1 MAWPSLKNSR
11 SAVSRNLWY
20 AMLGSSRLKSLTV
33 VGMRGIVLSV
43 PLSVLLIMFSYTQVT
58 SIRFILALVFLLFL
72 PGFDVLEVLYE
83 RTSFLTQL
91 QRFVLS
97 IALSIGIVIVDNYAL
112 TLLNIGINLTSL
124 VAVLAGETVIVSLIP
139 MILRQMKELG
149 PKRVVS

>member
-1 MAWPSLKNSR
+1 MSEE
-11 SAVSRNLWY
+11 
-20 AMLGSSRLKSLTV
+20 
-33 VGMRGIVLSV
+33 
-43 PLSVLLIMFSYTQVT
+43 LISQGADTQVT

-139 MILRQMKELG
+139 MILRQMKKLG

>member
-1 MAWPSLKNSR
+1 
-11 SAVSRNLWY
+11 
-20 AMLGSSRLKSLTV
+20 MLESSRLKSLTV

-112 TLLNIGINLTSL
+112 TLLNIGINLTNL

>member
-1 MAWPSLKNSR
+1 
-11 SAVSRNLWY
+11 
-20 AMLGSSRLKSLTV
+20 MLESSRLKSLTV

-112 TLLNIGINLTSL
+112 TLLNTGINLTSL

-139 MILRQMKELG
+139 MILRQMKKLG

>member
-1 MAWPSLKNSR
+1 
-11 SAVSRNLWY
+11 
-20 AMLGSSRLKSLTV
+20 MLESSRLKSLTV

-139 MILRQMKELG
+139 MILRQMKKLG

>member
-1 MAWPSLKNSR
+1 
-11 SAVSRNLWY
+11 
-20 AMLGSSRLKSLTV
+20 MLESSRLKSLTV

-43 PLSVLLIMFSYTQVT
+43 PLSVVLIRFSYTHVT
-58 SIRFILALVFLLFL
+58 SIRFILALFFLLFL

-139 MILRQMKELG
+139 MILRQMKKLG

>member
-1 MAWPSLKNSR
+1 
-11 SAVSRNLWY
+11 
-20 AMLGSSRLKSLTV
+20 MLESSRLKSLTV

-97 IALSIGIVIVDNYAL
+97 IALSIGIVNVDSYAL
-112 TLLNIGINLTSL
+112 TLLNIGINLTNL

>member
-1 MAWPSLKNSR
+1 
-11 SAVSRNLWY
+11 
-20 AMLGSSRLKSLTV
+20 MLESSRLKSLTV

>member
-1 MAWPSLKNSR
+1 
-11 SAVSRNLWY
+11 
-20 AMLGSSRLKSLTV
+20 MLESSRLKSLTV

-97 IALSIGIVIVDNYAL
+97 IALSIGIVIVNNYVL
-112 TLLNIGINLTSL
+112 TLLNIAINLTNL
-124 VAVLAGETVIVSLIP
+124 VTVLAGETVIVSLIP
-139 MILRQMKELG
+139 MILRQMKKLG